1 MGSWGFELAVLTLG
15 SEAGKN
21 LGWKDRSQGGAH
33 GWAAKGDI
41 SGGAGNRT
49 C

>member
-1 MGSWGFELAVLTLG
+1 MGSWGFGLGVLTLG

-21 LGWKDRSQGGAH
+21 PGWKDGSQGGAR

-41 SGGAGNRT
+41 SGGAGNRN